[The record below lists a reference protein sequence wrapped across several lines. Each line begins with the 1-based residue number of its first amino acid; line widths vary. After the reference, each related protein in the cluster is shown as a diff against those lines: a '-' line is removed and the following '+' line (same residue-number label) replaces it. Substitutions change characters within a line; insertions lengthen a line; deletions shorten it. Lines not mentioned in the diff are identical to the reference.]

1 MTTATQ
7 NTNDQNTNDQTLWR
21 WAECARLLLIQVALD
36 QSLITYKELWD
47 ELNEALDVP
56 PAGLWR
62 RNIGIILHR
71 VATLNKHNEEPLLT
85 ALVVTKVEGRV
96 SNRYAEAVL
105 ERYGYLSSEPLLH
118 AATELVKIA
127 NWVAPLAAAV
137 TNIADVVDFLSMAP
151 EEEEE

>member
-7 NTNDQNTNDQTLWR
+7 NTNDQNTNDQALWR
-21 WAECARLLLIQVALD
+21 WAEGARLILMQVALD

-62 RNIGIILHR
+62 RNIGIMLHR

-85 ALVVTKVEGRV
+85 ALVVTKIEGRV
-96 SNRYAEAVL
+96 SDKYAEAIL
-105 ERYGYLSSEPLLH
+105 ERYGYLSSDPALH
-118 AATELVKIA
+118 AVTELVKIS
-127 NWVAPLAAAV
+127 NWVAPLATAITNHAEAV
-137 TNIADVVDFLSMAP
+137 DLMTMVP
-151 EEEEE
+151 EEEE

>member
-7 NTNDQNTNDQTLWR
+7 NTNDQNTDDQTLWR

-56 PAGLWR
+56 PPAGLWR
-62 RNIGIILHR
+62 RHIGVLLHH

-85 ALVVTKVEGRV
+85 ALVVTKVEGQV

-105 ERYGYLSSEPLLH
+105 ERYGYLTSDPLLH

-127 NWVAPLAAAV
+127 NWVAPLATAV
-137 TNIADVVDFLSMAP
+137 TNIADVVDLLSMAP
-151 EEEEE
+151 EEEE